1 VASGR
6 RRGQCGRG
14 SSTSTRCGTNRT
26 PSGRSHPSMPPIGT
40 SGAARLHRRPLRRSV
55 RRLDHVRV
63 GSMEEAE
70 RLVAADPFVREG
82 LLENSVVK
90 QRIPSDHSGDR
101 SGGLCMAMIGGR
113 RFGVP

>member
-1 VASGR
+1 MRDEPDAVRAVAPEHAAYWHDRGLRDYIGGPFADRSG
-6 RRGQCGRG
+6 GLI
-14 SSTSTRCGTNRT
+14 TF
-26 PSGRSHPSMPPIGT
+26 
-40 SGAARLHRRPLRRSV
+40 AA
-55 RRLDHVRV
+55 

-90 QRIPSDHSGDR
+90 QWIPSDHSGDS

-113 RFGVP
+113 RFGVPYLLTPKRWTGVQIAS